1 MRSTGVVTEAVW
13 VLTLAISKLQTKRG
27 RGTNRLGGFSQGG
40 GAGRRRKRRRRKG
53 GKKGGKDSN
62 HERAGSRIRSVDE
75 GDRRVGE
82 RRGRERKK
90 GKMRV
95 KGGTCYVL
103 KKRNNKR
110 VFHDLMGKT
119 LLRV

>member
-1 MRSTGVVTEAVW
+1 MLRSTGVVTEAVW

-27 RGTNRLGGFSQGG
+27 RGTNRLGGSSQGG
-40 GAGRRRKRRRRKG
+40 GVGREGWTDGRTG
-53 GKKGGKDSN
+53 ESD
-62 HERAGSRIRSVDE
+62 HERAGVRSVGKGTEEWE
-75 GDRRVGE
+75 GEGK
-82 RRGRERKK
+82 REKK

-110 VFHDLMGKT
+110 VFCDSMVKT
-119 LLRV
+119 LLRL

>member
-27 RGTNRLGGFSQGG
+27 RGTNRLGGSSQGG
-40 GAGRRRKRRRRKG
+40 GGREGGREGRRGWRRE
-53 GKKGGKDSN
+53 SQ
-62 HERAGSRIRSVDE
+62 HERAGVRSVGEWE
-75 GDRRVGE
+75 GEE
-82 RRGRERKK
+82 RGGRERKK

-110 VFHDLMGKT
+110 VFHDSMVKT
-119 LLRV
+119 LLRL

>member
-1 MRSTGVVTEAVW
+1 MGP
-13 VLTLAISKLQTKRG
+13 
-27 RGTNRLGGFSQGG
+27 GG
-40 GAGRRRKRRRRKG
+40 GRDEGTEG
-53 GKKGGKDSN
+53 GNSD
-62 HERAGSRIRSVDE
+62 HERAGLDRWVRGTDE
-75 GDRRVGE
+75 REGGG
-82 RRGRERKK
+82 GRERKK

-110 VFHDLMGKT
+110 VFHDSMVKT